1 MNGFFNLDNPI
12 IAGIYTLIYSVY
24 LCLLW
29 IVFSIPIFTLGAS
42 TSALYY
48 TVRKVIRQ
56 EKSYISYEFL
66 SSFKQNFKKAT
77 IVTIFSLVITFVF
90 IADIWYLKMLF
101 EAGNKIGSV
110 YILFEIL
117 LVFGLVFLVYVF
129 SQIALFNNSL
139 KKIIKNAF
147 ILMFRHVFRSIA
159 VVAIIGF
166 GVVVVY
172 LIPITILI
180 MPVMCC
186 WVISVLLDKV
196 YQNYLI

>member
-56 EKSYISYEFL
+56 EKSYISHEFL

-101 EAGNKIGSV
+101 EAGNKLGSV
-110 YILFEIL
+110 YILFEML
-117 LVFGLVFLVYVF
+117 LVFGLVFLVYIF

-139 KKIIKNAF
+139 KKIMTNAL
-147 ILMFRHVFRSIA
+147 ILMFRYAFRSIA

>member
-48 TVRKVIRQ
+48 TVKKVIRQ

-77 IVTIFSLVITFVF
+77 IVTIFSLIITFVF
-90 IADIWYLKMLF
+90 IVDIWYLKILF
-101 EAGNKIGSV
+101 ESGNKIGSA

-139 KKIIKNAF
+139 KKIITNAF

>member
-12 IAGIYTLIYSVY
+12 IASIYTLIYSVY

-29 IVFSIPIFTLGAS
+29 LVFSIPVFTLGAS

-48 TVRKVIRQ
+48 TVKKVIRQ
-56 EKSYISYEFL
+56 EKSYISSEFL

-77 IVTIFSLVITFVF
+77 IVTFFSLIISVVF
-90 IADIWYLKMLF
+90 ISDIWYLKMLF
-101 EAGNKIGSV
+101 DDGNKIGST

-117 LVFGLVFLVYVF
+117 LIFGVVFLVYVF

-139 KKIIKNAF
+139 KKIIANAF
-147 ILMFRHVFRSIA
+147 ILLFRHIFRSIA
-159 VVAIIGF
+159 VAAIIGF
-166 GVVVVY
+166 GIVVVY
-172 LIPITILI
+172 LIPISILL

-196 YQNYLI
+196 YQNYLV